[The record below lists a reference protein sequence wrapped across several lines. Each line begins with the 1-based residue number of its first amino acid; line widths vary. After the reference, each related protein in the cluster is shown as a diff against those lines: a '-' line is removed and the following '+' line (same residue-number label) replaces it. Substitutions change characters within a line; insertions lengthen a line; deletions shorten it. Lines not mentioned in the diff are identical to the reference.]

1 MAVIRV
7 FGAGA
12 LAALM
17 AEERTHAPNEAENA
31 DRRRLAGI
39 FFVSHSKRAERGLES
54 RGDDLSACPWIPGS
68 APPTRN
74 D

>member
-17 AEERTHAPNEAENA
+17 AEERACQLPAPRNA
-31 DRRRLAGI
+31 GEGSCAANMDRRRPAGRRSG
-39 FFVSHSKRAERGLES
+39 VKVEHSPETSEPAGGTPAVHIVR
-54 RGDDLSACPWIPGS
+54 
-68 APPTRN
+68 
-74 D
+74 